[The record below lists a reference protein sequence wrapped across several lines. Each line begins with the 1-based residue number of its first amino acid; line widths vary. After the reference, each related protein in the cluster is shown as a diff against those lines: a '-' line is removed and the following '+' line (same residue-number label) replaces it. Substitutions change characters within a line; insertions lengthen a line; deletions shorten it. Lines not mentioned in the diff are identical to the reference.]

1 MLKPLNQNNMRNAI
15 IHFISYMFMLM
26 ICFTIQLLLNNEG
39 LTLTI
44 TFMLGWATYPL
55 IQYLQEKPK
64 SE

>member
-1 MLKPLNQNNMRNAI
+1 MRNAI

-26 ICFTIQLLLNNEG
+26 ICFTIQFLLNNEG

-55 IQYLQEKPK
+55 IKYLQEKPK